1 MCILSRSMA
10 IASAT
15 ATSPSSPPSAPP
27 VPPLPPAPPIA
38 PGFILATTVAA
49 LRSVLAG
56 AAPGSTLSVALPP
69 GATFL
74 IGGDPIVLD
83 NVALHLTSSGPGAV
97 LDGAHRSRCI
107 EVRNSAQVH
116 LTEISLRNGRA
127 VDAPG
132 GCALVNGSG
141 SELTLDGGGVVDCE
155 ALWDAFVPDRV
166 TIHGGPYG
174 KFAEAGGGGV
184 AAIHGARFAADST
197 RFERCHADIYG
208 GGVLA
213 YDGAD
218 VVLHGSEMHECTAAM
233 GGGVASFLVGTQALV
248 RDTTI
253 VGSSHPRSVGAG
265 LSRQCG
271 GVGVAYGAEADVV
284 DSIVAGMNHS
294 SFFGGGAFCSHAGAG
309 NPTYKAPLT
318 VTRTTVRD
326 SGAGALIIIG
336 LTIGIPPFRR
346 IGALQRLSLAAV
358 RFLRHKPN
366 FRMLC
371 LVLLPVVAS
380 FASTP
385 NLPLSCVGVT
395 ETGV

>member
-1 MCILSRSMA
+1 MCILSLSMA

-27 VPPLPPAPPIA
+27 VPPLPPGPPIA

-49 LRSVLAG
+49 LRSVIAG

-97 LDGAHRSRCI
+97 LDGAHLSRCI

-184 AAIHGARFAADST
+184 AAIHGARFAALSDAMPIS
-197 RFERCHADIYG
+197 
-208 GGVLA
+208 
-213 YDGAD
+213 
-218 VVLHGSEMHECTAAM
+218 MAA
-233 GGGVASFLVGTQALV
+233 AS
-248 RDTTI
+248 
-253 VGSSHPRSVGAG
+253 
-265 LSRQCG
+265 SRTMAPTSCWQRG
-271 GVGVAYGAEADVV
+271 RPA
-284 DSIVAGMNHS
+284 
-294 SFFGGGAFCSHAGAG
+294 GGGAHRRRRKHGRAG
-309 NPTYKAPLT
+309 
-318 VTRTTVRD
+318 R
-326 SGAGALIIIG
+326 
-336 LTIGIPPFRR
+336 
-346 IGALQRLSLAAV
+346 
-358 RFLRHKPN
+358 
-366 FRMLC
+366 
-371 LVLLPVVAS
+371 PVGS
-380 FASTP
+380 D
-385 NLPLSCVGVT
+385 
-395 ETGV
+395 